1 MIHATID
8 STELEKTM
16 IIEINS
22 QESHINLL
30 SRQHAEDLSK
40 INRLEIEIKKL
51 KDYNK
56 QQRMEK
62 LNQY

>member
-8 STELEKTM
+8 STELEKKM
-16 IIEINS
+16 IISINS
-22 QESHINLL
+22 QESHVNLL

-40 INRLEIEIKKL
+40 INKLEIEIKKL
-51 KDYNK
+51 KDYNQK
-56 QQRMEK
+56 QRMEK

>member
-40 INRLEIEIKKL
+40 INRLEIEVKQL
-51 KDYNK
+51 KDYNQK
-56 QQRMEK
+56 QRMEK